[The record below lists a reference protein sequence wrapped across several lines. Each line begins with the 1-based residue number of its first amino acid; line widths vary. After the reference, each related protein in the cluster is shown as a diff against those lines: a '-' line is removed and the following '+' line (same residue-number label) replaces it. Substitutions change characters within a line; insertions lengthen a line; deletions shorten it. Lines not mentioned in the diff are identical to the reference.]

1 MLILSSCVIN
11 HPRVHVY
18 ATQPEDSPSIDDE
31 LSFFLSLFCP
41 LFCVLCQ
48 PKSFSF
54 LLLPTELRQ
63 RCNLLGFVVAAMTQ
77 NKSNNNIM
85 NITKATGYRDLPQ
98 NLQPGIEKCFCVI
111 CNLMCVCVLQVFYLC
126 LATRWAVNSSC
137 FFTILMLCF
146 LLLLLLKLPR
156 QQQQTIPHGQWAN
169 ALTKVLGAVGKRER
183 GDI

>member
-126 LATRWAVNSSC
+126 LATR
-137 FFTILMLCF
+137 
-146 LLLLLLKLPR
+146 
-156 QQQQTIPHGQWAN
+156 
-169 ALTKVLGAVGKRER
+169 
-183 GDI
+183 